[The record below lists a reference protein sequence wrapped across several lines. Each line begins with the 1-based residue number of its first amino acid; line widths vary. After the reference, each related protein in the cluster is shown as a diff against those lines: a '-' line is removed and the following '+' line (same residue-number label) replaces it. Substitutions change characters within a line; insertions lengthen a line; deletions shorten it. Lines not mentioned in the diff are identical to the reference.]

1 MLIFFSIL
9 SFVLLGF
16 AVDILRDI
24 RKSLKNLEN
33 LSGKIDLILLH
44 LNDINLGVGE
54 KGKSIKSDS
63 LD

>member
-1 MLIFFSIL
+1 MLIFSSIL
-9 SFVLLGF
+9 SFILLGF

-54 KGKSIKSDS
+54 KGKAIKADS